1 MKIRV
6 IYAGLINQFMKKL
19 VDVLARFIQ
28 IVFVWI
34 FWWVQAEIFVIDFRM
49 FSELLEIDF
58 CF

>member
-1 MKIRV
+1 MDK
-6 IYAGLINQFMKKL
+6 LDDFM
-19 VDVLARFIQ
+19 ARFIQ

-34 FWWVQAEIFVIDFRM
+34 SWWVQAGIFVIDFRM